1 MSTKTKRTAGNICS
15 GNEIVSFPKEEFF
28 DSFQDKIKSYQV
40 KNEYLTLFITYIF
53 ILSLA
58 IDKVYSNEDFI
69 FNKMLNI
76 NAFMILHRLSQNV
89 HKNNIFSL
97 ISLCLLL
104 AISNIYLYLS
114 NIAQFLIIYIIYIIL
129 SGYYEINFVNFYFN
143 ELILYNEAFQ

>member
-76 NAFMILHRLSQNV
+76 NAFMILHRLFQNV

-104 AISNIYLYLS
+104 DISNIYLYLS
-114 NIAQFLIIYIIYIIL
+114 NIAQFLIIYII
-129 SGYYEINFVNFYFN
+129 
-143 ELILYNEAFQ
+143 